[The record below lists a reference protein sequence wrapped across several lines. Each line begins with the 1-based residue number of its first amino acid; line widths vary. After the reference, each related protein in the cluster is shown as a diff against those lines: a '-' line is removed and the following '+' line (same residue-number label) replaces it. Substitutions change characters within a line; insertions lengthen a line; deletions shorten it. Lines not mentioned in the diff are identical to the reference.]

1 MICNATKQLEDG
13 TQAAM
18 HGELPDND
26 VLELVNIL
34 GFSMNKKN
42 LLRER
47 VLIFNGQEIIVW
59 ENNFVKEENLII
71 QI

>member
-34 GFSMNKKN
+34 GFSMNKKK

-47 VLIFNGQEIIVW
+47 VLIVNGQEIIVW